1 MSSLLPSVTPER
13 AHRLI
18 DGFARLRVLV
28 IGDAMLDRFILGR
41 VSRLSPEAP
50 VPVVQFDHEV
60 TRLGGAANVAH
71 NVTALRGESMLVAV
85 TGQDDAAATLTEACR
100 GAEIA
105 PTFVSDPLRRTTTKV
120 RIATERNQ
128 QVARIDYETDAAI
141 TGDCEG
147 LVIAAVRQLSQGA
160 DVIVVS
166 DYCKGVVTDAVA
178 RAAIDAATQRGIPVL
193 VDPKIPHMA
202 YYRGASL
209 VTPNAS
215 EAETATHRIIRDEG
229 AARDAARAF
238 RARVECSA
246 VLITRGDQGMWL
258 CSDQAEGALPAI
270 AREVADV
277 TGAGDTVI
285 ATIAMA
291 LASGASLPEAAWLAN
306 HAAARSVAR
315 FGPATVSPS
324 ELRAAAETAR

>member
-13 AHRLI
+13 ANHLI
-18 DGFARLRVLV
+18 DRFARLRVLV

-71 NVTALRGESMLVAV
+71 NVTALGGEAMLVAV

-105 PTFVSDPLRRTTTKV
+105 PTLVSDPLRRTTTKV

-128 QVARIDYETDAAI
+128 QVARIDYETDTAV
-141 TGDCEG
+141 TGDCEH
-147 LVIAAVRQLSQGA
+147 LVIGAVRQLSQGA
-160 DVIVVS
+160 DVIVIS
-166 DYCKGVVTDAVA
+166 DYCKGLVTKDVA
-178 RAAIDAATQRGIPVL
+178 RAAIDAGAQRGVPVL
-193 VDPKIPHMA
+193 VDPKIPHLG
-202 YYRGASL
+202 YYSGASL

-215 EAETATHRIIRDEG
+215 EAESATHIGIRDEE

-238 RARVECSA
+238 RTRVSCQA

-258 CSDQAEGALPAI
+258 CSADTEGALPAI

-285 ATIAMA
+285 ATVAMA
-291 LASGASLPEAAWLAN
+291 LASGATLPEAAWLAN

-315 FGPATVSPS
+315 FGPATVSPQ
-324 ELRAAAETAR
+324 ELRTAVGTAR